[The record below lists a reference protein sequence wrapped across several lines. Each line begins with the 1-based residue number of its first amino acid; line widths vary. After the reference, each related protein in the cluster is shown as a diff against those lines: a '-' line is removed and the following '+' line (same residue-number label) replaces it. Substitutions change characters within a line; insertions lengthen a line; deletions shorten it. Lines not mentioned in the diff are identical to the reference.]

1 MDPAKYAE
9 LFLAESR
16 EHLATL
22 NQQLLAWESDP
33 KATEPVATLF
43 RAVHTIK
50 GMAATMGYTV
60 VANIAH
66 RVENLLDLLRGQ
78 QEVVTPE
85 TLELLFR
92 AADVLEQAVE
102 RSVAGEEDSVAAGE
116 VLHRLNQAVAAFETT
131 GSPKPAREPAPII
144 TDEPQVGCA
153 VRVTIRHDA
162 PLKGARALLV
172 LRNMEDLGTVAGARP
187 TAAELEAEEFDGV
200 FEFRLAGEAPLSLIE
215 TQIRA
220 AGDIESID
228 LADVGQA
235 EATQEVRTGMKT
247 RHIRV
252 DLRRFDNLMDLI
264 GELVT
269 ARSTLVD
276 LTNERADPELED
288 VALRITHL
296 SSALQREI
304 IDTRMTP
311 VWHVFDRFPRLV
323 RDLARQLGKRISFHV
338 EGKEIELDRAILDDI
353 GDPLVHLLRNAIDHG
368 IEKPEEREGAGKPPE
383 GRIQLSAA
391 RERST
396 VIIRVSDDG
405 RGIDQDRVL
414 VDAKERGL
422 VDQETDTLSDDL
434 LLRVLARPGFSTVG
448 QVSELSGRGV
458 GLDVVQTRLQA
469 LGGSLDIHSELGKG
483 SAFTLRLP
491 PTLAILPAL
500 LARVGEERYALPL
513 THVEET
519 VDFDTAAITELD
531 GTDAMVLRDEVVPLV
546 HLRGVVGISGDVP
559 RRRPVIIL
567 EIGDRRGG
575 VVVDHL
581 MGQREIVVKGF
592 DAPAGTLPIFSGAT
606 ILGDGRPVLILDA
619 ARLV

>member
-131 GSPKPAREPAPII
+131 GSPKPAREPASII

-172 LRNMEDLGTVAGARP
+172 LRNMEDLGTVVGARP

-200 FEFRLAGEAPLSLIE
+200 FEFRLAGEAPRSLIE

-606 ILGDGRPVLILDA
+606 ILGDGRPVLTLDA

>member
-22 NQQLLAWESDP
+22 NQQLLAWEGNPEAS
-33 KATEPVATLF
+33 EPVATLF

-66 RVENLLDLLRGQ
+66 RVENLLDLLRGR
-78 QEVVTPE
+78 QETVSPE

-92 AADVLEQAVE
+92 AADLLEQAVE
-102 RSVAGEEDSVAAGE
+102 RSVAGEEDSVSVGE
-116 VLHRLNQAVAAFETT
+116 VLHRLNQAVAAFEATDT
-131 GSPKPAREPAPII
+131 PQPTREPERAV
-144 TDEPQVGCA
+144 DAEPHVGRA
-153 VRVTIRHDA
+153 IRVAIRHDA

-172 LRNMEDLGTVAGARP
+172 LRNMEELGTVASVRP
-187 TAAELEAEEFDGV
+187 TVAELEAEEFDGV
-200 FEFRLAGEAPLSLIE
+200 FEFRLAGEAPRSLIE
-215 TQIRA
+215 TRIRA
-220 AGDIESID
+220 AGDVESID
-228 LADVGQA
+228 LADVGQVDA
-235 EATQEVRTGMKT
+235 SQEARTGMKT
-247 RHIRV
+247 RHVRV

-269 ARSTLVD
+269 ARSRLVE
-276 LTNERADPELED
+276 LTNDRADPDLED

-304 IDTRMTP
+304 IETRMTP

-323 RDLARQLGKRISFHV
+323 RDVARQLGKRISFHV
-338 EGKEIELDRAILDDI
+338 EGKEIELDRAILDEI
-353 GDPLVHLLRNAIDHG
+353 SDPLVHLLRNAIDHG
-368 IEKPEEREGAGKPPE
+368 IERPEEREGAGKPPE

-396 VIIRVSDDG
+396 VIIRVTDDG
-405 RGIDQDRVL
+405 RGIDRERIL
-414 VDAKERGL
+414 VDAKEGGL
-422 VDQETDTLSDDL
+422 VDEETDALSDDL
-434 LLRVLARPGFSTVG
+434 LLRLLARPGFSTAE

-458 GLDVVQTRLQA
+458 GLDVVETQLRA
-469 LGGSLDIHSELGKG
+469 FGGSLDIHSELGKG

-500 LARVGEERYALPL
+500 LARVGDERYALPL

-531 GTDAMVLRDEVVPLV
+531 GTDTMVLREEVVPLV
-546 HLRGVVGISGDVP
+546 HLRGVVGVGGDVP
-559 RRRPVIIL
+559 RRRPVIVL
-567 EIGDRRGG
+567 EVGDRRGG
-575 VVVDHL
+575 LVVDHL
-581 MGQREIVVKGF
+581 LGQREIVVKGF

>member
-172 LRNMEDLGTVAGARP
+172 LRNMEDLGTVVGARP

-200 FEFRLAGEAPLSLIE
+200 FEFRLAGEAPRSLIE

>member
-1 MDPAKYAE
+1 
-9 LFLAESR
+9 
-16 EHLATL
+16 
-22 NQQLLAWESDP
+22 
-33 KATEPVATLF
+33 
-43 RAVHTIK
+43 
-50 GMAATMGYTV
+50 
-60 VANIAH
+60 
-66 RVENLLDLLRGQ
+66 LRGQ
-78 QEVVTPE
+78 QETVTPE

-102 RSVAGEEDSVAAGE
+102 RSVAGEEDSVAVGE
-116 VLHRLNQAVAAFETT
+116 VLHRLNQAVAAFDTT
-131 GSPKPAREPAPII
+131 GGPKPAPTPKV
-144 TDEPQVGCA
+144 TDEPQVGRA

-172 LRNMEDLGTVAGARP
+172 LRNMEDLGTVAGVRP
-187 TAAELEAEEFDGV
+187 TATELEEEEFDGV
-200 FEFRLAGEAPLSLIE
+200 FEFRLAGEAPRSLIE
-215 TQIRA
+215 TGIRA

-228 LADVGQA
+228 LAEVGQA
-235 EATQEVRTGMKT
+235 DATQEVRAGMKT

-288 VALRITHL
+288 AALRITHL

-338 EGKEIELDRAILDDI
+338 DGKEIELDRAILDEI

-414 VDAKERGL
+414 ADAKERGL
-422 VDQETDTLSDDL
+422 VDQETDVLSDDL
-434 LLRVLARPGFSTVG
+434 LLRVLARPGFSTAV
-448 QVSELSGRGV
+448 QVSETSGRGV
-458 GLDVVQTRLQA
+458 GLDVVETRLRA
-469 LGGSLDIHSELGKG
+469 LGGSLDIRSELGKG

-531 GTDAMVLRDEVVPLV
+531 GSDAMVLRDEVVPLV

-575 VVVDHL
+575 LVVDHL

>member
-1 MDPAKYAE
+1 MDTAKYAE

-33 KATEPVATLF
+33 RAREPIATLF

-60 VANIAH
+60 VANVAH
-66 RVENLLDLLRGQ
+66 RVENLLDLLRGR
-78 QEVVTPE
+78 QEAVSPE

-102 RSVAGEEDSVAAGE
+102 RSVAGEEDSVVVGE
-116 VLHRLNQAVAAFETT
+116 VLHGLNQAVAALETT
-131 GSPKPAREPAPII
+131 GTPKPVGEPERAV
-144 TDEPQVGCA
+144 DAQPQVGRA
-153 VRVTIRHDA
+153 IRVTIRHDA

-172 LRNMEDLGTVAGARP
+172 LRNMEDLGTVASVHP
-187 TAAELEAEEFDGV
+187 TVAEIEAEEFNGV
-200 FEFRLAGEAPLSLIE
+200 FEFRLAGEAPETLIE
-215 TQIRA
+215 TRVRA
-220 AGDIESID
+220 AGDVESID
-228 LADVGQA
+228 LADVGRADASQG
-235 EATQEVRTGMKT
+235 VRAGAKT
-247 RHIRV
+247 RHVRV

-269 ARSTLVD
+269 ARSRLVE

-296 SSALQREI
+296 SSALQQEI

-323 RDLARQLGKRISFHV
+323 RDVARQLGKRISFHV
-338 EGKEIELDRAILDDI
+338 EGKEIELDRAILDEI
-353 GDPLVHLLRNAIDHG
+353 GDLLVHLLRNAIDHG

-383 GRIQLSAA
+383 GRILLSAA
-391 RERST
+391 RERSA

-405 RGIDQDRVL
+405 RGIDRERIL
-414 VDAKERGL
+414 ADAKEHGL
-422 VDQETDTLSDDL
+422 VDEETNVLSDDL
-434 LLRVLARPGFSTVG
+434 LPRVLARPGFTTAE

-458 GLDVVQTRLQA
+458 GLDVVATQLRA

-483 SAFTLRLP
+483 SAFTLSLP

-500 LARVGEERYALPL
+500 LARVADERYALPL

-531 GTDAMVLRDEVVPLV
+531 GADAMVLREEVVPLV
-546 HLRGVVGISGDVP
+546 HLRGVVGVKGDVP
-559 RRRPVIIL
+559 RRRPVIVL
-567 EIGDRRGG
+567 EIGGRRRGL
-575 VVVDHL
+575 VVDHL
-581 MGQREIVVKGF
+581 LGQREIVVKGF

-606 ILGDGRPVLILDA
+606 ILGDGLPVLILDA